1 MNNQNPSI
9 VYLLKTKNL
18 SIKNILDVLYED
30 YGINDFALSTYTSW
44 ESGPFGIYPYVDR
57 KIISPPTL
65 YNLKSEEDLLL
76 EQYLRI
82 GEKVNSRD
90 GQQY

>member
-1 MNNQNPSI
+1 MHNRYPST

-18 SIKNILDVLYED
+18 SIKNILDLLYED

-44 ESGPFGIYPYVDR
+44 ESGPFGIYPSVDKR
-57 KIISPPTL
+57 SISTPTSC
-65 YNLKSEEDLLL
+65 NLKSEEDLLL

-82 GEKVNSRD
+82 GEKVNSRNRM
-90 GQQY
+90 